1 MILFELYQNAARRL
15 KDVGIPDADLEAS
28 IMLAHLLNVPRAELF
43 LPEKIILPATVIA
56 FEEYVSRRLQR
67 EPLCYILG
75 EQEFWSLPFKV
86 TPDVL
91 IPRPET
97 ENMIEICLQVVR
109 NNDSDFC
116 GKILDMGTGSG
127 VIAIVLARELPG
139 ANIVALDISWPALCV
154 ALENSLTHKVDEDI
168 CFVQSD
174 WLGGIKNKPV
184 FDLILANPPY
194 VEHDIL
200 PSLQP
205 EISFEPKL
213 ALDGGSRGITE
224 IKRFADHIF
233 SVLKPGGRFFM
244 EIGADQADLV
254 IDLFSGRQFKNINIY
269 EDYAGLPR
277 IFQADKPDDPE
288 NLMG

>member
-1 MILFELYQNAARRL
+1 MTLLELYQNATRRF
-15 KDVGIPDADLEAS
+15 KDAGIPDAGLEAS

-43 LPEKIILPATVIA
+43 FPEKIILPDTAVT

-97 ENMIEICLQVVR
+97 ENMIEICLQVER
-109 NNDSDFC
+109 NSGSDFC

-139 ANIVALDISWPALCV
+139 ADIVALDISWPALCV
-154 ALENSLTHKVDEDI
+154 ARENSRTHKVDEDI

-184 FDLILANPPY
+184 FDLVLSNPPY
-194 VEHDIL
+194 VEHDIF

-205 EISFEPKL
+205 EINFEPKL
-213 ALDGGSRGITE
+213 ALDGGSRGIAE
-224 IKRFADHIF
+224 IKRFADLVF
-233 SVLKPGGRFFM
+233 SILLPGGWFFM

-254 IDLFSGRQFKNINIY
+254 INLFSGRQFENINIY

-277 IFQADKPDDPE
+277 VFQAGKPDNPDQ
-288 NLMG
+288 LMK